1 MNKPAG
7 SRKFFA
13 QCACCPPA
21 AAFEPAMNRRNFLSG
36 SAAAALGFAAT
47 TVPAP
52 APAQTAKKLFR
63 VDVHHHVV
71 PPMQKPLLAGAA
83 NTNAWTVARTLDDMD
98 KAGVATSV
106 TSIINP
112 GVWFGKVDE
121 ASRKLARACNEW
133 CAKLEQ
139 DHPGRFKTFAVIP
152 LPDTEGSLR
161 EIEY

>member
-1 MNKPAG
+1 MTNSA
-7 SRKFFA
+7 SRKLSA
-13 QCACCPPA
+13 RCTCCA
-21 AAFEPAMNRRNFLSG
+21 AAPTFSADVSRRNFLSG
-36 SAAAALGFAAT
+36 GAAAVGLGLGTAAI
-47 TVPAP
+47 PSA
-52 APAQTAKKLFR
+52 APAQTPAKR
-63 VDVHHHVV
+63 RIDVHHHVV
-71 PPMQKPLLAGAA
+71 PPMQKPHLPGAA

-121 ASRKLARACNEW
+121 ASRQLARECKEW

-152 LPDTEGSLR
+152 LPDT
-161 EIEY
+161 